1 MKSQKEM
8 NYDFLQVALDSG
20 NLRELLIE
28 EAKLKAEL
36 KSITKI
42 IDDLKREFA
51 NKMLDMDLEELPLDT
66 NTRVIAV
73 KGYSY
78 KSLKSDSKKELLKT
92 NPEMFG
98 DVNVRPYVKVMI
110 NE

>member
-20 NLRELLIE
+20 NLRDLLVQ

-36 KSITKI
+36 KGITKM

-51 NKMLDMDLEELPLDT
+51 NKMIDMDLEELPLNT
-66 NTRVIAV
+66 NTRVVAV

-78 KSLKSDSKKELLKT
+78 KSLKSDSKKQLLKT

-110 NE
+110 DE